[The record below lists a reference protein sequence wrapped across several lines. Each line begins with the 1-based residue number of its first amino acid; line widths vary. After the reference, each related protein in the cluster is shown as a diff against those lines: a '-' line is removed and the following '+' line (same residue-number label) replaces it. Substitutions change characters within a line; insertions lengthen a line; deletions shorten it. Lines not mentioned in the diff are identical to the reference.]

1 MDNFFDLFDEID
13 LQNIDKILIN
23 PDEQNK
29 IQNLYKNLK
38 NSANL
43 PYVAAQV
50 RQIKDRFTE
59 PTGITYNFDSGEN
72 FQTGG
77 SGRGNSRGGVRQNI
91 NHAANG
97 YGRTGRGRGAGRGNH
112 RNGQIVNNAN
122 VQRRQA
128 IRNEINQISH
138 RQNPIVNLRNNQS
151 PRQLVFDSQFT
162 DPSEIM
168 IHSENQIFIIELD
181 LKIYPIINNFK
192 ISYMLA
198 LIN

>member
-1 MDNFFDLFDEID
+1 MYNFFDLFDEID

-43 PYVAAQV
+43 PRVAAQV

-59 PTGITYNFDSGEN
+59 QTVITYNFEN

-77 SGRGNSRGGVRQNI
+77 SGRGGTRQNI
-91 NHAANG
+91 NHAAIG
-97 YGRTGRGRGAGRGNH
+97 YGRTGRGRGV
-112 RNGQIVNNAN
+112 VNNAN

-151 PRQLVFDSQFT
+151 PRQLVF
-162 DPSEIM
+162 E
-168 IHSENQIFIIELD
+168 
-181 LKIYPIINNFK
+181 PI
-192 ISYMLA
+192 L
-198 LIN
+198 